1 VARLVV
7 VLGGGRLGEELAGV
21 VQESAAA
28 RSAPLRQGTAPPYM
42 GMEASSCAPA
52 TTEAGARSQ
61 TSAGVRDRGSRRRTA
76 GHRAVRDRRVRV
88 LHGGV
93 RDFMGSLGAR
103 GALGRRAASV
113 GGRPGS
119 QGRRVALARRVRRAS
134 VATSRRGLVLGLQF
148 QTRLLRACFSPNN

>member
-1 VARLVV
+1 MAGRGAEPTDGPRSDARPVRGLVARGRGDFEGA
-7 VLGGGRLGEELAGV
+7 LGG
-21 VQESAAA
+21 
-28 RSAPLRQGTAPPYM
+28 
-42 GMEASSCAPA
+42 
-52 TTEAGARSQ
+52 
-61 TSAGVRDRGSRRRTA
+61 
-76 GHRAVRDRRVRV
+76 
-88 LHGGV
+88 
-93 RDFMGSLGAR
+93 R